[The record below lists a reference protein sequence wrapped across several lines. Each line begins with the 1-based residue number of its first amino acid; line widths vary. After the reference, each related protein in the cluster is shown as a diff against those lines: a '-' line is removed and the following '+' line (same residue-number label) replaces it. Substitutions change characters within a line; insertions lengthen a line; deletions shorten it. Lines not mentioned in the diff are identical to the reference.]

1 MTARRDGHLE
11 RENML
16 YGTKTKK
23 TAKKKPKKTRKRAR
37 ALAHGTTLITR
48 KGIET
53 MIKQKLSY
61 NLALVDGDVQ
71 AAFAWD
77 EHGNAEILWDERPRQ
92 ER

>member
-16 YGTKTKK
+16 YGTKT
-23 TAKKKPKKTRKRAR
+23 KKTRKRAR